1 MLGLDASIPLLIAS
15 ACYLFVAV
23 STIGF
28 GIGYLTRPNFT
39 IYYSRALSKEWSE
52 LGQELQTL
60 ILALMRSISG
70 GALASGVG
78 VVLLVVTGLVKGVR
92 WPFFVAPALSYFNL
106 SGALYAAVLI
116 RTRTPGDPPV
126 RVLASAIGIVTVG
139 LVFASL

>member
-39 IYYSRALSKEWSE
+39 IYHSRALSKEWSE

-60 ILALMRSISG
+60 ILALMRSATS
-70 GALASGVG
+70 
-78 VVLLVVTGLVKGVR
+78 TY
-92 WPFFVAPALSYFNL
+92 PALCTPPFL
-106 SGALYAAVLI
+106 SERARLEILLYECSPRQSEL
-116 RTRTPGDPPV
+116 
-126 RVLASAIGIVTVG
+126 
-139 LVFASL
+139 